1 MDAPKGLPK
10 CNKQKRKRKGKKYC
24 CMDIVVVGA
33 GVAGLTAADLLSKAG
48 TVNLNQESPLII
60 DYKSHVRGIQTTKI
74 FGDCRVNEM
83 FL

>member
-48 TVNLNQESPLII
+48 TVNLN
-60 DYKSHVRGIQTTKI
+60 
-74 FGDCRVNEM
+74 
-83 FL
+83 

>member
-10 CNKQKRKRKGKKYC
+10 CINKEKKRRKGKKYC

-48 TVNLNQESPLII
+48 TVNQN
-60 DYKSHVRGIQTTKI
+60 
-74 FGDCRVNEM
+74 
-83 FL
+83 